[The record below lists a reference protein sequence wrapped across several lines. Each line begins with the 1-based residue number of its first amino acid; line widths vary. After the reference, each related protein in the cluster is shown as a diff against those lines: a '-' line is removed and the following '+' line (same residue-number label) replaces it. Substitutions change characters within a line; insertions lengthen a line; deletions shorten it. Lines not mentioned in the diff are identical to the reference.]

1 MIFFNAKDAII
12 SRNIKNPKI
21 KIEINIKNNL
31 SITSIFDNAGGIEE
45 KYLNFIFEPYF
56 TTKQT
61 GSGIGLYMSKMIIES
76 HFKGNILVTNKQNGV
91 AFSIE
96 V

>member
-1 MIFFNAKDAII
+1 LIFFNAKDAII

-31 SITSIFDNAGGIEE
+31 SITSILDNAG
-45 KYLNFIFEPYF
+45 
-56 TTKQT
+56 
-61 GSGIGLYMSKMIIES
+61 GIGLYMSKMIIES

>member
-31 SITSIFDNAGGIEE
+31 SITSILDNA
-45 KYLNFIFEPYF
+45 
-56 TTKQT
+56 
-61 GSGIGLYMSKMIIES
+61 GIGLYMSKMIIES